1 MATNLGSKELLKP
14 NSKTGEARTEIL
26 KRLIKKKEPIELVS
40 GKKVIIKNDKAN
52 FALIE
57 QHIKDQKTFALISS
71 TNTFVPITQIK
82 KGKVFG
88 GGGAGAGG
96 GTKETAINESAQ
108 CLWLAAV
115 LANRSKPIEFFTDAV
130 LKKYASKIDVD
141 VPLNQILDIDFSWK
155 KSSFMSAHAIIK
167 GGFVNNQ
174 MKFHRGS
181 PFMKEIYKAK
191 DRAFKNS
198 GFSKFTDDKWNPGDI
213 WAIKTN
219 FNPKTFDDA
228 SVKALQRD
236 VLDKFVQRQ
245 CVGISLKKVVK
256 NVRIKKINIKL
267 PPDVGDY
274 KVKDVLLESAAGT
287 YWSSK
292 GGTIVYDD
300 GKLLA
305 KDNSAFGT
313 IKVEISGKTA
323 RGGGAGWTYISDAAK
338 QVYGIN
344 LPKTGIIAADARSME
359 KGDSKIIDKYYKM
372 YKICYPSINAT
383 DFTNELMQKDGV
395 WIHAKYGVTML
406 LSLIKGGTK
415 VKANRFVTKLVNYAG
430 SQTEDSSAYIKVFE

>member
-26 KRLIKKKEPIELVS
+26 KRLITRKTPIELVS

-57 QHIKDQKTFALISS
+57 KHIKDQKTFSLISS
-71 TNTFVPITQIK
+71 TGAQIPITQIK
-82 KGKVFG
+82 KGKEFGGG
-88 GGGAGAGG
+88 GGGAGG
-96 GTKETAINESAQ
+96 GTLQTAVVESAQ

-115 LANRSKPIEFFTDAV
+115 FANKSKPIEFFTDKV
-130 LKKYASKIDVD
+130 LARYANKIDVD
-141 VPLNQILDIDFSWK
+141 VPLKKILDIDFTWK
-155 KSSFMSAHAIIK
+155 KSSYFTAKALIK
-167 GGFVNNQ
+167 EGYITGQ

-181 PFMKEIYKAK
+181 SDMKEIYKAK

-219 FNPKTFDDA
+219 FKPKTFDDA

-236 VLDKFVQRQ
+236 ILDKFINKQ
-245 CVGISLKKVVK
+245 CVGISLKKVLK
-256 NVRIKKINIKL
+256 KATIKKYNVTL

-274 KVKDVLLESAAGT
+274 KVRDILLESSAGT

-292 GGTIVYDD
+292 GGTIIYDA

-323 RGGGAGWTYISDAAK
+323 RGGGAGWTYITDAAK
-338 QVYGIN
+338 QVYGVN

-359 KGDSKIIDKYYKM
+359 KGDEKILNKYYKL
-372 YKICYPSINAT
+372 YKICYPSVSEE
-383 DFTNELMQKDGV
+383 DFLGNLMEKDGV

-406 LSLIKGGTK
+406 LALVKGGTK
-415 VKANRFVTKLVNYAG
+415 TKANRFVTKLVNYAG

>member
-14 NSKTGEARTEIL
+14 NSKTGEPRTEIL
-26 KRLIKKKEPIELVS
+26 KRLIKTKTPIVLLS

-52 FALIE
+52 IALIE
-57 QHIKDQKTFALISS
+57 QHIKDQKTFSLVSS
-71 TNTFVPITQIK
+71 TGTLVPITQMK
-82 KGKVFG
+82 KDKAFGGG
-88 GGGAGAGG
+88 GGGAGG
-96 GTKETAINESAQ
+96 GTEETAINESAQ

-115 LANRSKPIEFFTDAV
+115 MANRNKPIEFFTDDI

-141 VPLNQILDIDFSWK
+141 KPLSKILNIDYTWK
-155 KSSFMSAHAIIK
+155 KSSYMSAHAIIK

-181 PFMKEIYKAK
+181 TFMKEIYKAK

-198 GFSKFTDDKWNPGDI
+198 GFAKFTDDKWNPGDI

-219 FNPKTFDDA
+219 FNPKSFDDS

-236 VLDKFVQRQ
+236 ILDKFTKKQ

-256 NVRIKKINIKL
+256 KVIIKKINITL

-274 KVKDVLLESAAGT
+274 KVKDILLESAAGS

-292 GGTIVYDD
+292 GGTVVYDA

-323 RGGGAGWTYISDAAK
+323 RGGGAGWTYITDAAK
-338 QVYGIN
+338 QVYGVN
-344 LPKTGIIAADARSME
+344 LPKTGIISADARSME
-359 KGDSKIIDKYYKM
+359 KGDAKTIDKYYKM
-372 YKICYPSINAT
+372 YKICYPTVKES
-383 DFTNELMQKDGV
+383 DFINELTQKDAV
-395 WIHAKYGVTML
+395 WIHAKYGVTQL
-406 LSLIKGGTK
+406 LSLIKGNSKIKG
-415 VKANRFVTKLVNYAG
+415 NRFVTKLINYAG

>member
-26 KRLIKKKEPIELVS
+26 KRLIKTKTPIELLS
-40 GKKVIIKNDKAN
+40 GKKVIIKNDKSN
-52 FALIE
+52 MALIE
-57 QHIKDQKTFALISS
+57 QHIKDQKTFSLISS
-71 TNTFVPITQIK
+71 TGAPIPITQIK
-82 KGKVFG
+82 KGKEFGGG
-88 GGGAGAGG
+88 GGGAGG
-96 GTKETAINESAQ
+96 GTLQTAIVESAQ

-115 LANRSKPIEFFTDAV
+115 LANRSKPIEFFTDTV

-141 VPLNQILDIDFSWK
+141 VTLKQILDIDFTWK
-155 KSSFMSAHAIIK
+155 TSSFLSAKAIIK
-167 GGFVNNQ
+167 QGFVTTQ

-181 PFMKEIYKAK
+181 NQMKEIYRAK

-198 GFSKFTDDKWNPGDI
+198 GFAKFTDDKWNPGDI

-219 FNPKTFDDA
+219 FNTKSFDDA

-236 VLDKFVQRQ
+236 VLDKFVNKQ
-245 CVGISLKKVVK
+245 CVGISLKKVK
-256 NVRIKKINIKL
+256 KKAIIKKYNISL

-292 GGTIVYDD
+292 GGTIVYDA
-300 GKLLA
+300 GNLLA

-338 QVYGIN
+338 QVYGVT
-344 LPKTGIIAADARSME
+344 LPKTGLIAADARSME
-359 KGDSKIIDKYYKM
+359 KGDKGTLDKYYKL
-372 YKICYPSINAT
+372 YKICYPTIKESEFLEQVAAKDAT
-383 DFTNELMQKDGV
+383 

-406 LSLIKGGTK
+406 LSLIKGNSK
-415 VKANRFVTKLVNYAG
+415 IKANRFVTKLVNYAG

>member
-14 NSKTGEARTEIL
+14 NSKTGEPRTEIL
-26 KRLIKKKEPIELVS
+26 KRLIKTKTPIVLLS

-52 FALIE
+52 IALIE
-57 QHIKDQKTFALISS
+57 RHIKDQKTFSLVTS
-71 TNTFVPITQIK
+71 TGTLVPITQMK
-82 KGKVFG
+82 KDKAFGGG
-88 GGGAGAGG
+88 GGGAGG
-96 GTKETAINESAQ
+96 GTEETAINESAQ

-115 LANRSKPIEFFTDAV
+115 MANRNKPIEFFTDDI

-141 VPLNQILDIDFSWK
+141 KPLSKILSIDYTWK
-155 KSSFMSAHAIIK
+155 KSSYMSAHAIIK

-181 PFMKEIYKAK
+181 TFMKEIYKAK

-198 GFSKFTDDKWNPGDI
+198 GFAKFTDDKWNPGDI

-219 FNPKTFDDA
+219 FNPKTFDDS

-236 VLDKFVQRQ
+236 ILDKFTKRQ

-256 NVRIKKINIKL
+256 KVIIKKINITL

-274 KVKDVLLESAAGT
+274 KVKNILLESSAGS

-292 GGTIVYDD
+292 GGTVVYDA

-323 RGGGAGWTYISDAAK
+323 RGGGAGWTYITDAAK

-344 LPKTGIIAADARSME
+344 LPKTGIISADARSME
-359 KGDSKIIDKYYKM
+359 KGDAKTINKYYKM
-372 YKICYPSINAT
+372 YKICYPTVKES
-383 DFTNELMQKDGV
+383 DFINELTQKDAV
-395 WIHAKYGVTML
+395 WIHAKYGVTQL
-406 LSLIKGGTK
+406 LSLIKGNSK
-415 VKANRFVTKLVNYAG
+415 VKGDRFVTKLINYAG

>member
-14 NSKTGEARTEIL
+14 NSKTGEPRTEIL
-26 KRLIKKKEPIELVS
+26 KRLIKKKTPIVLLS

-52 FALIE
+52 IALIE
-57 QHIKDQKTFALISS
+57 QHIKDQKTFSLVTS
-71 TNTFVPITQIK
+71 TGTLVPITQMK
-82 KGKVFG
+82 KSKEFGGG
-88 GGGAGAGG
+88 GGGAGG
-96 GTKETAINESAQ
+96 GTEETAINESAQ

-115 LANRSKPIEFFTDAV
+115 MANRNKPIEFFTDDV
-130 LKKYASKIDVD
+130 LKKYVSKIDVD
-141 VPLNQILDIDFSWK
+141 KPLSKILNIDYTWK
-155 KSSFMSAHAIIK
+155 KSSYMSAHAIIK

-181 PFMKEIYKAK
+181 TFMKEIYKAK

-198 GFSKFTDDKWNPGDI
+198 DFSKFTDDKWNPGDI

-219 FNPKTFDDA
+219 FNPKTFDDS

-236 VLDKFVQRQ
+236 ILDKFTKRQ

-256 NVRIKKINIKL
+256 KVIIKKINITL

-274 KVKDVLLESAAGT
+274 KVKDIQLESSAGS

-292 GGTIVYDD
+292 GGTVVYDA

-323 RGGGAGWTYISDAAK
+323 RGGGAGWTYITDAAK

-344 LPKTGIIAADARSME
+344 LPKTGIISADARSME
-359 KGDSKIIDKYYKM
+359 KGDAKTIDKYYKM
-372 YKICYPSINAT
+372 YKICYPSIKQE
-383 DFTNELMQKDGV
+383 DFANELAQKDAA
-395 WIHAKYGVTML
+395 WIHAKYGVTQL
-406 LSLIKGGTK
+406 LSLIKGKSKSKGD
-415 VKANRFVTKLVNYAG
+415 RFVTKLINYAG